1 MVASDLVRSSKKKAA
16 ASKRQRT
23 QVTASIRASEG
34 EQFDESLELHRKTL
48 LAVYG
53 QALGDGWAPR
63 DIGLDWLVPELR
75 HALQEWY
82 DDDAFRIV
90 YDGEFA
96 PGMMAAAQQQYTA
109 TEPTREVM
117 RESWPVPE
125 TGAQVD
131 PGMVAQVM
139 STVRKEAKHVRFTE
153 DDSDDGSAY

>member
-48 LAVYG
+48 LAIYG

-63 DIGLDWLVPELR
+63 DIGLHWLVPELQ

-82 DDDAFRIV
+82 
-90 YDGEFA
+90 
-96 PGMMAAAQQQYTA
+96 
-109 TEPTREVM
+109 VM
-117 RESWPVPE
+117 
-125 TGAQVD
+125 T
-131 PGMVAQVM
+131 
-139 STVRKEAKHVRFTE
+139 
-153 DDSDDGSAY
+153 